1 MPGGLG
7 HLYHE
12 RAGRRVEPL
21 GLVAI
26 GIAAAI
32 TATLVMASTQI
43 TLPFQA
49 HRQLEHAGKRRPNA
63 ASPIGSQMFQ
73 HGLNGR
79 ILNPVHSLV
88 STVSRNSMEYQNG
101 QPVLRHASARASRF
115 QRQRISRPQVTLPS
129 TQGGRSAV
137 LRSTRYYY
145 RYSN

>member
-1 MPGGLG
+1 MSGGLG
-7 HLYHE
+7 HLYQE
-12 RAGRRVEPL
+12 RAARRVEPL

-63 ASPIGSQMFQ
+63 ASPIGNQMFQ

-79 ILNPVHSLV
+79 ILDPVHSLV
-88 STVSRNSMEYQNG
+88 STVCCNSMEYQNG
-101 QPVLRHASARASRF
+101 QPVLRRASARASH
-115 QRQRISRPQVTLPS
+115 PHP
-129 TQGGRSAV
+129 
-137 LRSTRYYY
+137 
-145 RYSN
+145 